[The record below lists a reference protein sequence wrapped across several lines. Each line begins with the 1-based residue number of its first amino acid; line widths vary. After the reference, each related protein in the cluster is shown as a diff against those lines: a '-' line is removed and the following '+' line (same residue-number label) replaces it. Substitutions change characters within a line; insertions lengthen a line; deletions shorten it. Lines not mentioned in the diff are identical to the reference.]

1 MKNKRL
7 KNVKISNVDNFTTDV
22 GMKLR
27 RSISKPLRKILKIAA
42 GKKVIIDSYPK
53 LDKDEQYIF
62 ASTHYFNEDI
72 ISSLASIDRSAYA
85 LIGTTDQIDNNPL
98 MYAAWLYGLIY
109 VDRTDAES
117 RKQSLL
123 KMERVLNNGS
133 SVILFPEGGWNNT
146 ENLLCQRLFAGPYIL
161 AQMTGKKVVAISN
174 FSDPDSDT
182 IHIMASDPIDMTNM
196 SKEEAL
202 ELLRDTMASMMYEQI
217 EKYSIPYVRS
227 EYYEDIHLTYMESR
241 RKEYLKEKWS
251 RDVWDEELTVYQ
263 PKHITTSEEVRA
275 SLDNVH
281 IDSQNAY
288 ILAPILAK
296 REEDKKYDFKQ
307 YMKKNWNRK

>member
-1 MKNKRL
+1 MKNKLL
-7 KNVKISNVDNFTTDV
+7 KNVKISNVDNFTTDF

-27 RSISKPLRKILKIAA
+27 RTISKPLRKILKMAA
-42 GKKVIIDSYPK
+42 GKKVVIDRYPK

-72 ISSLASIDRSAYA
+72 ISSLACIDRGAYA

-109 VDRTDAES
+109 VDRNNPES
-117 RKQSLL
+117 RKQSIL

-161 AQMTGKKVVAISN
+161 SQLTGKKVVAISN
-174 FSDPDSDT
+174 FSDPESNT
-182 IHIMASDPIDMTNM
+182 IHIMASDPIDMTDM

-202 ELLRDTMASMMYEQI
+202 ELLRDTMATMMFEQI
-217 EKYSIPYVRS
+217 EKHSIPYERS
-227 EYYEDIHLTYMESR
+227 KYYEDIHLSHMESR
-241 RKEYLKEKWS
+241 RQEYLKEKWT
-251 RDVWDEELTVYQ
+251 RDVWDEELTVYK
-263 PKHITTSEEVRA
+263 PKDITTAEEVRA

-281 IDSQNAY
+281 IDENNAY
-288 ILAPILAK
+288 IFAPILAR
-296 REEDKKYDFKQ
+296 REEDKKYDFKK
-307 YMKKNWNRK
+307 YMKRNWNKK